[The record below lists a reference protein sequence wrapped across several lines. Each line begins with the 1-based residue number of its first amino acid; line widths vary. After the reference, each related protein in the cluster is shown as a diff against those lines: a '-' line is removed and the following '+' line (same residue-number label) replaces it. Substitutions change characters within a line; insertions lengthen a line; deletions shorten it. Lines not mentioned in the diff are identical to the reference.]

1 MSHQN
6 SYCHQNNHYKNHQH
20 HKNKNHHHH
29 DMNFLWWWGVSC
41 ICISGREPARLQCH
55 CYPHH
60 HHHHHDRMDII
71 IMIMMIMN
79 NEHDYDHDNEFSST
93 IFLRSTTFL
102 RQRPFMFGSRPTA
115 AIWEKKEDEV
125 YCQNT
130 TIHCIGVFDIVWYE
144 TGIWDLRS
152 YPCVIQVIHI
162 VCFIGSSQTTLPNH
176 RNGFINPTKPPI
188 FTH

>member
-1 MSHQN
+1 MGLEL
-6 SYCHQNNHYKNHQH
+6 YL
-20 HKNKNHHHH
+20 HKWAKAGQTAMPLLSSSSSSSWYDGYYH
-29 DMNFLWWWGVSC
+29 DD
-41 ICISGREPARLQCH
+41 H
-55 CYPHH
+55 
-60 HHHHHDRMDII
+60 
-71 IMIMMIMN
+71 
-79 NEHDYDHDNEFSST
+79 EHDYDHDNEFSST

-176 RNGFINPTKPPI
+176 RNGFINPHKTPNFYTLMLVCLFANQNK
-188 FTH
+188 THYMGSMVTAV